1 MNETTLS
8 YCFWQVI
15 DGSSSRFVT
24 NIDDIIHNSDRL
36 VLQSV
41 RLSHEGFRE
50 LGSILSR
57 CQKIHTIN
65 LSYNRLRENAELP
78 FIFQSGDGAY
88 NFPLESLTLKGNRF
102 GPRGVFVLLPFLKS
116 RATELQCL
124 DCSCCDIDDEG
135 GRILAEALEFTSVK
149 DLNLSHNPMGFRGLS
164 SILSS
169 KHAANLRSLELIE
182 CSIGR
187 EGIEEII
194 RFLDRGNQ
202 IALEDISFGGKNNKV
217 IEVESMELL
226 LRSLQNNMKITKVAI
241 LDKIICTESANDG
254 YDRET
259 SMRQRVADAVMK
271 LICDTSSF
279 HAICQSNHTLG
290 YFLFNAPQGYIA
302 PEKVRKAFHINRR
315 ADLSVHEKLR
325 CKLQSIYFREDF
337 DVEPF
342 MLMKTVWMPHVLELI
357 SKRGSDPFVRAI
369 NKKYIH
375 LAERGMGNLN
385 GMFRFVRRWDHFFN
399 VFTKAS
405 QKQKIGEKRKCDT
418 AQVDESQVEKEHAT

>member
-24 NIDDIIHNSDRL
+24 NIDDIIQNSDRL

-65 LSYNRLRENAELP
+65 LSYNRLEENAELP
-78 FIFQSGDGAY
+78 LIFQSGDGAY
-88 NFPLESLTLKGNRF
+88 NFPLEILTLKGNRF
-102 GPRGVFVLLPFLKS
+102 GPRGVFELLPFLKS
-116 RATELQCL
+116 RTTELQCL

-149 DLNLSHNPMGFRGLS
+149 DLNLSHNPIGFRGIS

-169 KHAANLRSLELIE
+169 KHATNLRSLDLIE

-187 EGIEEII
+187 EGIEDIV
-194 RFLDRGNQ
+194 RFLGRGNEV
-202 IALEDISFGGKNNKV
+202 ALEDVSFGGKTGEV
-217 IEVESMELL
+217 IAVESMEIL
-226 LRSLQNNMKITKVAI
+226 LRSLQNNTNITKLAI
-241 LDKIICTESANDG
+241 LNKIVCSADG
-254 YDRET
+254 YDDET
-259 SMRQRVADAVMK
+259 LMRQRVADVVKK

-279 HAICQSNHTLG
+279 QALCQSNHTLG
-290 YFLFNAPQGYIA
+290 YFLFNAPQVYIA

-315 ADLSVHEKLR
+315 ADLSVHKKLR

-375 LAERGMGNLN
+375 LAERGLGNLN

-405 QKQKIGEKRKCDT
+405 QKQKIGEKRKCRT
-418 AQVDESQVEKEHAT
+418 AQVDENQVENEHAT